1 MWLQSP
7 RVSAQNSRCLRIQA
21 PPTMPQAETQTLRC
35 AVHNSSRCWGAPA
48 DPRHIAEQCI
58 KRNWSYLIRA
68 VEPGNDIL
76 NSSQGACSAQVLVS
90 TPARKT
96 SVQWIVEVQEVCPWK
111 SLHHVRH
118 SACMLVSSL
127 VRLFCHELKN
137 FRDSTAFLY
146 VQNLRHASHPWA
158 LQPTC
163 DVRHDLQPSV
173 PSVLNRGEY

>member
-7 RVSAQNSRCLRIQA
+7 RVSAQQLKVPMSNASNPKHQRQKNIKLA
-21 PPTMPQAETQTLRC
+21 SASPTPWKNQRKICKKKQDQELF
-35 AVHNSSRCWGAPA
+35 
-48 DPRHIAEQCI
+48 
-58 KRNWSYLIRA
+58 SYLLRA
-68 VEPGNDIL
+68 VEPWNDIL
-76 NSSQGACSAQVLVS
+76 NSSRGACSAQVPVS

-96 SVQWIVEVQEVCPWK
+96 SVQWIIEVQEVCPWK

-127 VRLFCHELKN
+127 VRLFCHGLKN

-146 VQNLRHASHPWA
+146 VQNLRHTSHPWA

-163 DVRHDLQPSV
+163 DVHHNLQPSV